1 MVVEKM
7 AKFKLD
13 KEKLTAKSV
22 NRSIRLKQE
31 TFSKLVEIAKNNEV
45 SLNKVISE
53 CIEYALSHM

>member
-1 MVVEKM
+1 M

>member
-1 MVVEKM
+1 M

-13 KEKLTAKSV
+13 KEKLNAKSV

-31 TFSKLVEIAKNNEV
+31 TYAKLLEISKNNDV